1 MAAGVASPLPV
12 TERSTR
18 RATLR
23 RNLPVA
29 TSTYAANAATLL
41 AQADE
46 VTEITEIR
54 NAKGSNFPQRQWVN
68 HIVSEL

>member
-29 TSTYAANAATLL
+29 TSTYAATLL
-41 AQADE
+41 ATADE
-46 VTEITEIR
+46 VIE
-54 NAKGSNFPQRQWVN
+54 
-68 HIVSEL
+68 

>member
-1 MAAGVASPLPV
+1 
-12 TERSTR
+12 
-18 RATLR
+18 
-23 RNLPVA
+23 VA

>member
-29 TSTYAANAATLL
+29 TSTYAATPL

-46 VTEITEIR
+46 VIEITEIR

>member
-12 TERSTR
+12 TERSIR

-29 TSTYAANAATLL
+29 TSTYAATLL

-46 VTEITEIR
+46 VIEITEIR